1 MPVKANNIWND
12 FRLSERL
19 AEMWRDGAF
28 ADDIAADLSTR
39 FRVFVSKN
47 MIISRRKRIP
57 GLAPRP
63 SIFNEEQRMAQIAR
77 RKALRQE
84 KVKDVAAK
92 AVAVKSLYGT
102 PSLPQPA
109 APVAVRAFLAPIGT
123 TVPGTMLPPV
133 GRPWRDI
140 VVIAERD
147 GWFDFRKDSLPSYNR
162 SRVTRGVAPL
172 AIDLKA

>member
-1 MPVKANNIWND
+1 MPVKANSIWND

-28 ADDIAADLSTR
+28 ASDIAADLSTR

-63 SIFNEEQRMAQIAR
+63 SIFNEEQRMAKIAR
-77 RKALRQE
+77 RKASRQE
-84 KVKDVAAK
+84 KVKGTAAK

-147 GWFDFRKDSLPSYNR
+147 GWFDFRRDSLPSYNR